1 MNITKKNS
9 SPRYQ
14 SEGITLYLLVSEIT
28 TNSRYITTSL
38 VEINPGG
45 KQHIHSHE
53 NEQCCYILEGEGLM
67 TVGRETQKVAAGDCI
82 FIPSNEPHA
91 LNNNSPGVLEYFS
104 ADSSLSG
111 REKSA

>member
-1 MNITKKNS
+1 MNITKKNA

-14 SEGITLYLLVSEIT
+14 SEGITSYLLVSEIT

-38 VEINPGG
+38 VEMNPGG

-53 NEQCCYILEGEGLM
+53 TEQCYYILEGEGLM

-91 LNNNSPGVLEYFS
+91 LNNNSQSVLKYFS
-104 ADSSLSG
+104 ADSSLFG
-111 REKSA
+111 REKPA